1 MHRKE
6 MKRRKRSFVLL
17 LLFGMGLLGGC
28 GGMKPISEAFRK
40 QSPHEKYVD
49 GLRKAQLEKTALGQ
63 DWLDAGQRAL
73 RDSLRIS
80 LPFRETGYFAA
91 DKAAAVG
98 YRLNVVRGDKVLIR
112 LETQARQPV
121 RVFMDLYEME
131 NEADQTASEKAR
143 RVAFADSTVG
153 TLEYEVK
160 KAGVLLVR
168 LQPELLRSVQYTLT
182 IQRQPVLSF
191 PVQGRN
197 NKAVGSLYGVSR
209 DAGRRRHEGID
220 IFAPKLTPAVAA
232 TEGYITRV
240 NENNL
245 GGKVVWLQDLKRGI
259 SLYYAHLDSQLVRPG
274 QVVKIG
280 DTLGLVGNTG
290 NARTTPSHL
299 HFGIY
304 TGRGAIDPYPFVR
317 QETTEP
323 APVTANMERLG
334 TWVRIAP
341 KKTSI
346 RPSPDTKAIP
356 LEELSQHTAIQ
367 ITAGAA
373 NWYRAVLPNGLSG
386 YLSASTVEPLTK
398 PLRSRKMDGPTALL
412 DFPDRQATAVDS
424 LKAGAALLVLATFG
438 EFQYVQTARGEKG
451 WVVK

>member
-1 MHRKE
+1 M
-6 MKRRKRSFVLL
+6 MVGL
-17 LLFGMGLLGGC
+17 GLLGGC

-91 DKAAAVG
+91 DKASAVG
-98 YRLNVVRGDKVLIR
+98 YRLNVVRGDKVLISV
-112 LETQARQPV
+112 ETQARQPV
-121 RVFMDLYEME
+121 RLFMDLYELE
-131 NEADQTASEKAR
+131 KEGNQASPERAR

-160 KAGVLLVR
+160 KAGLLLVR

-232 TEGYITRV
+232 TDGYITRV

-274 QVVKIG
+274 QAVKIG

-317 QETTEP
+317 QETSELI
-323 APVTANMERLG
+323 PVTADMTRLG
-334 TWVRIAP
+334 TWVRIGA
-341 KKTSI
+341 KKTAI
-346 RPSPDTKAIP
+346 RPSPDTKTIP
-356 LEELSQHTAIQ
+356 LEELLQHTPVQ
-367 ITAGAA
+367 VTAGAA

-386 YLSASTVEPLTK
+386 YLSAGTVEPLAK
-398 PLRSRKMDGPTALL
+398 PLRSRKLEVPTALL
-412 DFPDRQATAVDS
+412 DFPDRQAAAIDN
-424 LKAGAALLVLATFG
+424 LDAGAALSVLATFG
-438 EFQYVQTARGEKG
+438 EFQYVQTAEGAQG
-451 WVVK
+451 WVTK